1 MTEQNKASDRKPLDP
16 STYKASFDASAEER
30 AALSADQVNIINLDV
45 PASVNTVLSTLSL
58 LRTMREDIV
67 SSLPRLDAAQ
77 FDRLGVY
84 AEALS
89 YAHGNWMSASKPRE
103 ELPKLVE
110 RATELREQFL
120 KDATSLS
127 SRGFVDAKGIAEL
140 KGGTGYLNLA
150 YDLSALSRM
159 FRERWSDLESRSPI
173 QMSELV
179 EAETL
184 YEQITK
190 ANAERA
196 GQSKKV
202 AKAAEDRQRAFTVML
217 RAYEQARRAVTW
229 VRWMENDV
237 DKIVPSLW
245 AHRGRRPSTHEET
258 PTDTT
263 DTTTP
268 APSPVPV
275 VAPVAPVAPVDHN
288 GFPGGSPFM
297 NG

>member
-1 MTEQNKASDRKPLDP
+1 MTEENKVSNAHTVDESA
-16 STYKASFDASAEER
+16 YKASFDATSEER
-30 AALSADQVNIINLDV
+30 AALFADDVNIINLDV
-45 PASVNTVLSTLSL
+45 PASVNTVFGTLSL
-58 LRTMREDIV
+58 LRMMREDIV
-67 SSLPRLDAAQ
+67 SSLPKLDVGQ
-77 FDRLGVY
+77 FDRLGTY

-89 YAHGNWMSASKPRE
+89 YAHGNWMSASKPPE

-110 RATELREQFL
+110 RATALRDQFL

-127 SRGFVDAKGIAEL
+127 SRGFVDAKRLDDL

-159 FRERWSDLESRSPI
+159 FRERWSDLESKSPI
-173 QMSELV
+173 QVSELV
-179 EAETL
+179 EAEKL

-202 AKAAEDRQRAFTVML
+202 ASAADDRQRAFTLML
-217 RAYEQARRAVTW
+217 DAYEQARRAVTW
-229 VRWMENDV
+229 LRWTENDI

-245 AHRGRRPSTHEET
+245 AGRGRRPSTNDGT
-258 PTDTT
+258 PT

-268 APSPVPV
+268 AAPAAPVATP
-275 VAPVAPVAPVDHN
+275 PVAPVVPAGQN
-288 GFPGGSPFM
+288 GFPGVSPFI